1 MNFIYAVTLMKEGYS
16 HVNGKCNRKYITK
29 LCWGLGFLVL
39 VLGFF
44 SLFHLMYI
52 YCKVPDE

>member
-1 MNFIYAVTLMKEGYS
+1 MNFIYAVTLMKEGCS
-16 HVNGKCNRKYITK
+16 HMNGKRNRKYTTK

-39 VLGFF
+39 VVLFF
-44 SLFHLMYI
+44 PLFHLMYI